1 MIGKYILLWAG
12 VFFATGIFAADF
24 FVVNLWS
31 TGAALCVLSAVLFLC
46 YKSGKTSIVLIGSA
60 FFICLAGLVRMEIAD
75 QIWQNRSQHLVGS
88 QGTFYGVVAGEASGS
103 GEEKKYIRYPVEL
116 DRIVYPEGTEKRVSG
131 SAYVYD
137 RRSDKKYRIGD
148 EICVR
153 GKLQPLHIY
162 KNPGKIIL
170 DGRYRSQGILG
181 RIYGKQAGDISFVKH
196 GNSYFFLQKSV
207 FIRDKIR
214 QIFASY
220 VAEERLPVL
229 MSLLFGGHY
238 GEIPKTVTESFS
250 VTGIIH
256 ILSVSGSHIA
266 LLFGFLYLIG
276 KYLGLPQRFTAVISI
291 LLILVYGGIAGF
303 VPPVIRSSVMGILAV
318 LGVCLE
324 EKGTSLNFLGAAVLG
339 MLLWDPHY
347 LYDVSFELSA
357 GASAG
362 ILLFYRPIINA
373 LNFSF
378 LPDWI
383 KEGIALSCSAQIP
396 VFPLILY
403 YFHSFPLYFIPANLL
418 VTPLLEWVI
427 IAGLLSILI
436 FFVIKPLAVG
446 ILYAADYLLCGSLVI
461 NQWISMLP
469 KASLPLGGMSPLSII
484 FYYAGIMG
492 IYFRNKLGK
501 IPYMA
506 CTGGVLLVFA
516 ALIYF
521 FNQRETTVFV
531 PELGMDRGVLLVS
544 KNTKIVYYRYSDYFS
559 ERNRD
564 EFLSFLSYQGVFDTD
579 LLILNGE
586 NLKQKREITPV
597 IPAGEIWVTGNKLQ
611 IKKDISGKIRYINTG
626 KWQMKNEIRLQTN
639 GSAWTI
645 SGEDWSLFLAGNQNK
660 NLGEGMKH
668 TLWIGGADPFRSAVE
683 SILIKKINPE
693 LAVYTG
699 AGKMSG
705 TDTETF
711 VFYDC
716 PVYQT
721 ALEGMISAGWTGSRW
736 DADLGVNKK
745 WQ

>member
-60 FFICLAGLVRMEIAD
+60 FFICFAGFVRMEIAD
-75 QIWQNRSQHLVGS
+75 QIWQNQSQYLVGS
-88 QGTFYGVVAGEASGS
+88 QGTFYGVVAGEASDS
-103 GEEKKYIRYPVEL
+103 GAEKKYIRYPVEF

-181 RIYGKQAGDISFVKH
+181 RIYGKQAGDISFIKH

-220 VAEERLPVL
+220 VAEDRLPVL

-339 MLLWDPHY
+339 MLLWDPYY

-362 ILLFYRPIINA
+362 ILLFYRPITNA

-418 VTPLLEWVI
+418 VD
-427 IAGLLSILI
+427 SYIL
-436 FFVIKPLAVG
+436 
-446 ILYAADYLLCGSLVI
+446 C
-461 NQWISMLP
+461 
-469 KASLPLGGMSPLSII
+469 
-484 FYYAGIMG
+484 
-492 IYFRNKLGK
+492 
-501 IPYMA
+501 
-506 CTGGVLLVFA
+506 
-516 ALIYF
+516 
-521 FNQRETTVFV
+521 
-531 PELGMDRGVLLVS
+531 
-544 KNTKIVYYRYSDYFS
+544 
-559 ERNRD
+559 
-564 EFLSFLSYQGVFDTD
+564 
-579 LLILNGE
+579 
-586 NLKQKREITPV
+586 
-597 IPAGEIWVTGNKLQ
+597 
-611 IKKDISGKIRYINTG
+611 
-626 KWQMKNEIRLQTN
+626 
-639 GSAWTI
+639 
-645 SGEDWSLFLAGNQNK
+645 
-660 NLGEGMKH
+660 
-668 TLWIGGADPFRSAVE
+668 
-683 SILIKKINPE
+683 
-693 LAVYTG
+693 
-699 AGKMSG
+699 
-705 TDTETF
+705 
-711 VFYDC
+711 
-716 PVYQT
+716 YQT
-721 ALEGMISAGWTGSRW
+721 AGSRYFICSR
-736 DADLGVNKK
+736 LSSLR
-745 WQ
+745 